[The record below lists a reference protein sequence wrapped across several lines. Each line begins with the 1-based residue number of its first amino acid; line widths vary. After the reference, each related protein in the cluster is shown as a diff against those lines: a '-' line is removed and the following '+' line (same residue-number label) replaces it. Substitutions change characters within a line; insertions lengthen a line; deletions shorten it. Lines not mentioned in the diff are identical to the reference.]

1 MDFTFRKA
9 ERLSRKKLIDELFK
23 DGSSFYLHPFKVY
36 HLEKEIPAGVP
47 VQVLMA
53 VPAKKFPHAVDRN
66 RIRRMMREAYR
77 LNKHELYF
85 AQEKK
90 KLLLLI
96 GFLYAG
102 KKIEPYAIINAK
114 MVDALSRLLQH
125 DKNIEKHIG

>member
-9 ERLSRKKLIDELFK
+9 ERLSGKKLIDELFK

-36 HLEKEIPAGVP
+36 YLEKEIATASP

-53 VPAKKFPHAVDRN
+53 VPSKNFPHAVDRN

-90 KLLLLI
+90 KSLLVI

-102 KKIEPYAIINAK
+102 KKIEPYAIISAK
-114 MVDALSRLLQH
+114 MVNALNRLLQN
-125 DKNIEKHIG
+125 DGNIEKHIG